1 MGAEIFKVSI
11 LLDDV
16 EMLYATKCEFKKN
29 TDNNT
34 TVTFNGDVTTGAK
47 NTGATIS
54 LEGLS
59 YPTDLDEA
67 LLLQEK
73 LEEGKIDT
81 ITCSGTSYTFG
92 GLPYR
97 RTITGSGVTITSD
110 EESWSPTDGVTS
122 TLEFKVDTLTRLKP
136 EATNVE

>member
-1 MGAEIFKVSI
+1 MGAEIYNVKI

-29 TDNNT
+29 KDNNT
-34 TVTFNGDVTTGAK
+34 TVTFQGDVTTGAR

-54 LEGLS
+54 LEGLVF
-59 YPTDLDEA
+59 PTDLNKA
-67 LLLQEK
+67 LDLQEK
-73 LEEGKIDT
+73 LESGDIKV
-81 ITCSGTSYTFG
+81 ITCSGKSFTG
-92 GLPYR
+92 GGVAYR

-110 EESWSPTDGVTS
+110 EESWSPTDGISS

-136 EATNVE
+136 ETW

>member
-1 MGAEIFKVSI
+1 MGSEIFKVSI

-16 EMLYATKCEFKKN
+16 EMLHATKCEFKKN
-29 TDNNT
+29 KDNNT
-34 TVTFNGDVTTGAK
+34 TVTFNGDVTTGAA

-59 YPTDLDEA
+59 FPTDLDEA
-67 LLLQEK
+67 LALQEK
-73 LEEGKIDT
+73 LEDANIQT
-81 ITCSGTSYTFG
+81 ITCSGTSYTGG

-122 TLEFKVDTLTRLKP
+122 TLEFKVDTLTRLPP
-136 EATNVE
+136 EAI